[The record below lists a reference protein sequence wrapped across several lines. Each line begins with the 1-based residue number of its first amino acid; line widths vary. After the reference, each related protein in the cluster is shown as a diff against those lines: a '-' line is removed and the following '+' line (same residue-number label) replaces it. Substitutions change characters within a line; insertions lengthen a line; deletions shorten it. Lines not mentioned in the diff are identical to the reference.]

1 MLGGPTEGWDEQ
13 EVIIVEEKDEYFTS
27 SEIMTRINGKDLP
40 HIDLEGPFFICTKGK
55 IVSQI

>member
-27 SEIMTRINGKDLP
+27 MEIMIKRLFKDPPL
-40 HIDLEGPFFICTKGK
+40 IDQGDSCSVNKKGK
-55 IVSQI
+55 HT